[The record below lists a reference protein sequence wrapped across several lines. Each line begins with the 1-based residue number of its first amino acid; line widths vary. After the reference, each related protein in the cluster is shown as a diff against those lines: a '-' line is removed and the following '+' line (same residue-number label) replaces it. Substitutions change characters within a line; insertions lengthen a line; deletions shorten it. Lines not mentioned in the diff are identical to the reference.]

1 MGRTKRDCPLCQ
13 AKNLL
18 RLDHHLQGVHHLR
31 GKEKR
36 KYLMVNKNSA
46 TEEEESTGDAVQE
59 TQPTKPVATED
70 IVKKLSKWD
79 VSRVL
84 LHEGIRF
91 T

>member
-18 RLDHHLQGVHHLR
+18 RLDHHLQGVHQLR
-31 GKEKR
+31 GKEKQ
-36 KYLMVNKNSA
+36 KYLMVNDNPA
-46 TEEEESTGDAVQE
+46 TEEESTGDALQE

-70 IVKKLSKWD
+70 IVKKLPKWD

-91 T
+91 I